1 MVLASGALLM
11 VGYAT
16 RFVAEVF
23 APLRVAFGALDPR
36 QVESARVLGAGPWK
50 RFRTVLLPGVASGIV
65 VAGLI
70 GFNAIVKEL
79 PITLL
84 LGGATGLRTLS
95 FRVWDRYNE
104 ALWHDAGLAGLW
116 LVAFALTSAVL
127 TIRWRKNA

>member
-1 MVLASGALLM
+1 M
-11 VGYAT
+11 
-16 RFVAEVF
+16 
-23 APLRVAFGALDPR
+23 RVHCRPH
-36 QVESARVLGAGPWK
+36 
-50 RFRTVLLPGVASGIV
+50 RTVLLPSVAPGVV

-79 PITLL
+79 PVTLL
-84 LGGATGLRTLS
+84 LGGATGLKTLS

-116 LVAFALTSAVL
+116 LVALALTSAVL